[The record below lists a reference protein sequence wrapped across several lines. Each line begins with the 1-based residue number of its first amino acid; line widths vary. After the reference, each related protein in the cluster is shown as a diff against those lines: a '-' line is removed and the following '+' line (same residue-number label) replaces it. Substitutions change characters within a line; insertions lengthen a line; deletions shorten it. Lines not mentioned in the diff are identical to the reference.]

1 MSESKKAY
9 DHQTEA
15 AGFAAETPSAETEHR
30 DTASGSAEGRNELD
44 PERRNEET
52 QYGRRTHQDTKLDP
66 MPGDD
71 A

>member
-9 DHQTEA
+9 DHQAEGV
-15 AGFAAETPSAETEHR
+15 GFASDEPSAETEHR

-44 PERRNEET
+44 PEQRNEEARH
-52 QYGRRTHQDTKLDP
+52 GRRTHRDTKLDP
-66 MPGDD
+66 MLGDD